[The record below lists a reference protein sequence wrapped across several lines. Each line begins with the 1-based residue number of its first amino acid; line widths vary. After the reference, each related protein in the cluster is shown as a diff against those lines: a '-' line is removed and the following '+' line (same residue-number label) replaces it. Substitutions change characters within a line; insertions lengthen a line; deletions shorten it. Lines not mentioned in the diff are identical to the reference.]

1 MKVSVINKDNEVAA
15 VLNEA
20 TLLRLEICIRDVTYS
35 MSEREGELCISVD
48 HQAGIRP
55 LGATVSWCL
64 VANNM
69 LKIHDAQLCAI
80 TKSEFSNAIQEVIR
94 QLDSGNFSKPND
106 LVLAKQYNYD
116 VTNSSKSHIH

>member
-1 MKVSVINKDNEVAA
+1 MKSKEWSADTNA
-15 VLNEA
+15 VES
-20 TLLRLEICIRDVTYS
+20 I
-35 MSEREGELCISVD
+35 
-48 HQAGIRP
+48 
-55 LGATVSWCL
+55 
-64 VANNM
+64 NNM